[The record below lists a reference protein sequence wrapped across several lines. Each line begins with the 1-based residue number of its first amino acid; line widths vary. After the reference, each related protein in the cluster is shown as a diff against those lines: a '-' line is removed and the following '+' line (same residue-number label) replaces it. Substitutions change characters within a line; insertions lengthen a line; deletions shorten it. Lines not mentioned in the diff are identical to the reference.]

1 MPLDWKTPVVF
12 ACLTTFAAETID
24 FALHGKIGH
33 ALPSVMQTIT
43 TTTVTSGTSP
53 VIHVAVYASAVSEEI
68 YVGVADSRV
77 LHHDGETL
85 PIRSL
90 PNKLA

>member
-1 MPLDWKTPVVF
+1 MPLDWKTPVVVV
-12 ACLTTFAAETID
+12 CLTTFAAETVD
-24 FALHGKIGH
+24 LALHGKMGH
-33 ALPSVMQTIT
+33 ELPSVMHHFT

-53 VIHVAVYASAVSEEI
+53 VMTVAHYGSAITETV

-85 PIRSL
+85 PK
-90 PNKLA
+90 KLT

>member
-1 MPLDWKTPVVF
+1 MPLDWKTPVVVG
-12 ACLTTFAAETID
+12 CLATFATETVD
-24 FALHGKIGH
+24 LAFHGKMGH
-33 ALPSVMQTIT
+33 ALPSVMHHISV
-43 TTTVTSGTSP
+43 TTVTSGTSP

-85 PIRSL
+85 PK
-90 PNKLA
+90 KLA